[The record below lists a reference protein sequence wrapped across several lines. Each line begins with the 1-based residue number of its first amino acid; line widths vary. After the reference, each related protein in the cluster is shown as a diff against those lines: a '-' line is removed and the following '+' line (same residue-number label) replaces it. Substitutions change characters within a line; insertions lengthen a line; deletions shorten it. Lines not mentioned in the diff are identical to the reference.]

1 MPAGER
7 WIVINPPYGLRMGE
21 EADLEKLYP
30 ALGAWLRQAGGPGRG
45 VVISGNLRLAKR
57 FGLKA
62 SRIVPVFNGP
72 VECRALEF
80 PLFSREAPSP
90 A

>member
-1 MPAGER
+1 
-7 WIVINPPYGLRMGE
+7 MGE

-30 ALGAWLRQAGGPGRG
+30 ALGAWLRQAGGPGHG

-62 SRIVPVFNGP
+62 SRIIPVFNGP
-72 VECRALEF
+72 VECRVLEF